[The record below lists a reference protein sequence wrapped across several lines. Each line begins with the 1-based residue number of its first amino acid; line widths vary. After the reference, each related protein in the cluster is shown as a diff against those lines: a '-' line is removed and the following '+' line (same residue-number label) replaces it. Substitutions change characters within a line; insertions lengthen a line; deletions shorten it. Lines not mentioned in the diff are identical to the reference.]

1 MPPQINK
8 LPVLL
13 SKFLLLMM
21 MQWPKLGKSR
31 LYLKL
36 RAGLASTATLS
47 EEEEPDLGSKEQNV
61 HVKWRH

>member
-1 MPPQINK
+1 
-8 LPVLL
+8 
-13 SKFLLLMM
+13 MM

-61 HVKWRH
+61 NVKWRH